1 MKIIH
6 WIILIF
12 SIVVI
17 PLTAILLIT
26 RVFLDPPKS
35 WWWFGG
41 TILFYFIIGI
51 ISLVIFLIVK
61 SSKKEGEIKTEVDP
75 VEAIKK
81 AILEKQMEEDNP
93 DNFVIEDKI
102 ISNVGE
108 KGSPR
113 TSILW
118 LTGHGS
124 ELGNRIDAIINLSD
138 KNQKISWL
146 NNATDNKVKYVIN
159 GMAENPEH
167 EITEERI
174 MGLDE
179 FGRPT
184 TKTITKKV
192 SENEKK
198 EEQAK
203 EEADKANTI

>member
-6 WIILIF
+6 WVILIF
-12 SIVVI
+12 CAVFI
-17 PLTAILLIT
+17 PLIGVLLIT
-26 RVFLDPPKS
+26 RVLLDPPKS
-35 WWWFGG
+35 WWW
-41 TILFYFIIGI
+41 TIGSLFFYIFIGLIG
-51 ISLVIFLIVK
+51 LVIRLITK
-61 SSKKEGEIKTEVDP
+61 SSKKEDELKTEVDP
-75 VEAIKK
+75 VEAMKK
-81 AILEKQMEEDNP
+81 AIIEKQMEEDNP
-93 DNFVIEDKI
+93 DNFIVEDKI

-113 TSILW
+113 TTILW
-118 LTGHGS
+118 LKGHGS
-124 ELGNRIDAIINLSD
+124 ELGDRFDAIINLSD

-146 NNATDNKVKYVIN
+146 TNATDNKVKSVIN

-184 TKTITKKV
+184 TKLITKKV
-192 SENEKK
+192 SETEKK
-198 EEQAK
+198 EEEAK